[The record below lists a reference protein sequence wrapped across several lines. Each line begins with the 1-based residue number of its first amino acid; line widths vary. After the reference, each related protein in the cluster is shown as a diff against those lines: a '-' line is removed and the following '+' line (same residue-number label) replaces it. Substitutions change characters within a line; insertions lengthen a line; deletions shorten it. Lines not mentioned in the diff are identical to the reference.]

1 MPDKPHPLDLA
12 GISRRDAF
20 RKATLGMLGLAVLSD
35 ADLATAFEAPPAGD
49 EAFIPDN
56 NYPTFADEPA
66 R

>member
-1 MPDKPHPLDLA
+1 MPDNPHPHDPA

-20 RKATLGMLGLAVLSD
+20 RKATLGMIGLAVLSD
-35 ADLATAFEAPPAGD
+35 ADLETAFAASPACD

>member
-1 MPDKPHPLDLA
+1 
-12 GISRRDAF
+12 
-20 RKATLGMLGLAVLSD
+20 MLGLAVLSD
-35 ADLATAFEAPPAGD
+35 ADLATVLAAPPAGD